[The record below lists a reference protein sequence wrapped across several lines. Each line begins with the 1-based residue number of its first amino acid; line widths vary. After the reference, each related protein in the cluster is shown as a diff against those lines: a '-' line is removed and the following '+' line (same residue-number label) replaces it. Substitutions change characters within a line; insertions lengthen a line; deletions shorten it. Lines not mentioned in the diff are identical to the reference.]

1 MRREKPFEPGKFYHV
16 YNRGNNRENIFI
28 EPRNYSYFLKL
39 YAKHMLP
46 VADLFAYCLMRNH
59 FHLLIRTKDEEELKR
74 SGRVPTSWAE
84 RPERLD
90 PVTRGF
96 ASMFQAYS
104 QAINKAYART
114 GRLFQ
119 EHFGRIEVDSDQYFA
134 TLVFYIHF
142 NPQKHGF
149 VSDFRAWEWSSYPA
163 MMSAAPT
170 NLRREETLA
179 WFDGRAGFVV
189 FHAGAVDERAIAPL
203 VPEDF
208 E

>member
-28 EPRNYSYFLKL
+28 EPRNYVYFLKL
-39 YAKHMLP
+39 YAKHVLP
-46 VADLFAYCLMRNH
+46 VADLYAYCLMRNH

-74 SGRVPTSWAE
+74 SGRFD

-119 EHFGRIEVDSDQYFA
+119 EHFGRIEVDSDRYFT
-134 TLVFYIHF
+134 TLIFYIHF

-149 VSDFRAWEWSSYPA
+149 VDDFREWEWSSYAA
-163 MMSAAPT
+163 MTTTAPTHVCRSEVLGWFGGREAFAVFHQAAP
-170 NLRREETLA
+170 
-179 WFDGRAGFVV
+179 
-189 FHAGAVDERAIAPL
+189 DESAIAL
-203 VPEDF
+203 LIAEDF
-208 E
+208 V